1 MCWISSFQSSCS
13 EWKDSS
19 GIWNRA
25 DCSMASSC
33 FKMLP
38 KSGRPWGSG
47 SQHSG
52 VGGGQQ
58 WEWRCQGPCSGASAC
73 SVEGRTQGT
82 VDEQLPWSRGEEF
95 KAKFLAIF
103 HSGRE
108 TWGPAP

>member
-25 DCSMASSC
+25 DCSMTSSC

-52 VGGGQQ
+52 VGVGA
-58 WEWRCQGPCSGASAC
+58 RCQWPRSGASPC
-73 SVEGRTQGT
+73 SVEGRASGDCGQTTSTEPRGRREEPNSWQCFTQ
-82 VDEQLPWSRGEEF
+82 
-95 KAKFLAIF
+95 
-103 HSGRE
+103 
-108 TWGPAP
+108 